1 MRFAQIQYRYV
12 YIVHNKHIT
21 VLYFDTFRAIL
32 PSEVIKVPTARTRAN
47 RKYNEKAYDR
57 IEFTVKKGQK
67 AVIIA
72 AAQAAGMSTNA
83 FIKEA
88 LAEKMQKMQKTE

>member
-1 MRFAQIQYRYV
+1 MG
-12 YIVHNKHIT
+12 T
-21 VLYFDTFRAIL
+21 T
-32 PSEVIKVPTARTRAN
+32 RTNAN
-47 RKYNEKAYDR
+47 RRYTQKAYDR

-88 LAEKMQKMQKTE
+88 LAEKMQKIQNEE

>member
-1 MRFAQIQYRYV
+1 M
-12 YIVHNKHIT
+12 
-21 VLYFDTFRAIL
+21 
-32 PSEVIKVPTARTRAN
+32 PTARTRAN
-47 RKYNEKAYDR
+47 RKYNAKAYDR

-88 LAEKMQKMQKTE
+88 LAEKMQKMQNAE

>member
-1 MRFAQIQYRYV
+1 
-12 YIVHNKHIT
+12 
-21 VLYFDTFRAIL
+21 
-32 PSEVIKVPTARTRAN
+32 VIKVPTARTRAN